1 MAMLSKKLAVI
12 LAATGL
18 LFVIVNLVKPSAPDI
33 KQNSYLEIGGVKLE
47 IEIADTATARA
58 QGLSGRPILPE
69 NTGML
74 FVFNTADYY
83 NFWMKDMYFPI
94 DIIWLNDD
102 WRVIDLT
109 ENISPKNFPVT
120 YQPRAPARY
129 VLEVNAGFTTTH
141 HLTIGTRVVSR

>member
-1 MAMLSKKLAVI
+1 MALEFSHLTIKHWLEALA
-12 LAATGL
+12 TRR
-18 LFVIVNLVKPSAPDI
+18 
-33 KQNSYLEIGGVKLE
+33 
-47 IEIADTATARA
+47 AR
-58 QGLSGRPILPE
+58 GLSGRRSLEE
-69 NTGML
+69 NQGML

-129 VLEVNAGFTTTH
+129 VLEVNAGFIVAH
-141 HLTIGTRVVSR
+141 RMTIGTRVVSR